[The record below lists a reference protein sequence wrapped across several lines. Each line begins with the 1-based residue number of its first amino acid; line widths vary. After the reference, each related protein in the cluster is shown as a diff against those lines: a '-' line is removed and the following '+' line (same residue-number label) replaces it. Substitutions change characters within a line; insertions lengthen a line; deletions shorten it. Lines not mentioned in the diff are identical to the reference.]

1 MAFKIRRNIG
11 VFDRIIRFVIFDLLI
26 AFSMSD
32 FIENPLLA
40 NANTI
45 LMLLLLASIII
56 GFSPIYALLN
66 FTTVELKT
74 ET

>member
-1 MAFKIRRNIG
+1 MGIKINKNIG

-32 FIENPLLA
+32 FIENPLFA

-45 LMLLLLASIII
+45 LMLVLLATVII
-56 GFSPIYALLN
+56 GFSPIYALFN
-66 FTTVELKT
+66 FSTVELKT
-74 ET
+74 EA

>member
-40 NANTI
+40 NANTM

>member
-11 VFDRIIRFVIFDLLI
+11 VF
-26 AFSMSD
+26 
-32 FIENPLLA
+32 
-40 NANTI
+40 
-45 LMLLLLASIII
+45 ASIII